1 MLGCRRARLASK
13 LSPRC
18 GDGHPVAIEA
28 PVLPGERHPPL
39 HIVEC
44 LTDAA
49 ALVILPNERLQI
61 GLLGAPCWPNEVMG
75 VA

>member
-61 GLLGAPCWPNEVMG
+61 GPLRAIRRPNKILG